1 MLDDEFLLNF
11 IKEKCKEL
19 GISGYD
25 IGKNASISE
34 QSAYKILDG
43 TTKNPRRKNL
53 LMILD
58 YLESKVI
65 GTNYKENNEKLNTV
79 KEPPEKMITFS
90 DLQQL
95 IIDLQKD
102 IIRLEREKGNLI
114 KILEDNNI
122 KF

>member
-25 IGKNASISE
+25 IGKNTSISE

-102 IIRLEREKGNLI
+102 VIRLEREKGNLI

>member
-11 IKEKCKEL
+11 IKEKCKGL

-25 IGKNASISE
+25 IGKNTSISE

-102 IIRLEREKGNLI
+102 VIRLEREKGNLI